1 MQKTRPCFT
10 QEEKLTVRKWNDIKR
25 ICKYQNFKFYDI
37 ISDFCDNTCVWKA
50 LTWKQIIICR
60 VHMAGRVFL
69 AVFLC
74 LAAIMEDQIK
84 VEGWELE
91 ALEESLVCYKPT
103 REICGVGTVTAVSR
117 PLQKGEMIIYTRN
130 EKAMMCV
137 QTKIF
142 ILSWYL
148 CQTFGGVDSKY
159 RNTAVV
165 FTPFGRCLRV
175 NWESSNTARKEK
187 RKKPKEKRSTRK
199 KIRYDH
205 AAPQVWK
212 KH

>member
-1 MQKTRPCFT
+1 
-10 QEEKLTVRKWNDIKR
+10 
-25 ICKYQNFKFYDI
+25 
-37 ISDFCDNTCVWKA
+37 
-50 LTWKQIIICR
+50 
-60 VHMAGRVFL
+60 MAGRVFL

-117 PLQKGEMIIYTRN
+117 SAQKGEMIIYTRN

-142 ILSWYL
+142 ILS
-148 CQTFGGVDSKY
+148 
-159 RNTAVV
+159 
-165 FTPFGRCLRV
+165 
-175 NWESSNTARKEK
+175 
-187 RKKPKEKRSTRK
+187 
-199 KIRYDH
+199 
-205 AAPQVWK
+205 
-212 KH
+212 